1 MYIQGGIIRMA
12 RMKTVNKNKKRGQL
26 FLLEVFIALS
36 VLILLMIAIYQ
47 VEFTAIPTYQDDLAE
62 IGYNALET
70 MNKAGELKPLI
81 FNSQT
86 LELTNSLDEI
96 LPENVIWRL
105 SVENSA
111 GTTIFQVY
119 WDRVPPIDGS
129 VGVTD
134 YFLYGNNDAL
144 EQYRIVHLELWRIV
158 G

>member
-1 MYIQGGIIRMA
+1 MA
-12 RMKTVNKNKKRGQL
+12 RMKTLFKNKRRGQL

-70 MNKAGELKPLI
+70 MNKAGELKPFI

-86 LELTNSLDEI
+86 LELANSLDEI
-96 LPENVIWRL
+96 LPENIIWRL
-105 SVENSA
+105 SVENSV

-119 WDRVPPIDGS
+119 WDRVPPVDGS
-129 VGVTD
+129 IGVTD
-134 YFLYGNNDAL
+134 YFLYGYIDAL